1 LIPIANYV
9 EYKYVDP
16 KIARDEAIL
25 DTFDMLSPSYDKPI
39 KKSEIHS
46 WVADSGTTVQGL
58 PEKPIHGTMRFK
70 RVS

>member
-1 LIPIANYV
+1 M
-9 EYKYVDP
+9 
-16 KIARDEAIL
+16 ARDEAIL
-25 DTFDMLSPSYDKPI
+25 DTFDMLSPSFDKPI

-46 WVADSGTTVQGL
+46 WIAQSGIKVQLL